1 MSNAVGTWG
10 PAGYE
15 APRDLHLQ
23 LGLRGA
29 TGLELDPF
37 RGGPGLS
44 RGVAKGSPSP
54 ISCELEQPRPGLNKV
69 GEAE

>member
-23 LGLRGA
+23 LGLRGRQGWSW
-29 TGLELDPF
+29 T
-37 RGGPGLS
+37 
-44 RGVAKGSPSP
+44 PS
-54 ISCELEQPRPGLNKV
+54 E
-69 GEAE
+69 EAPV